1 MRITAD
7 PATALVDDPLRIR
20 VSQGRPGERVRLRGR
35 LIDHS
40 GQAWESWAEYLL
52 DQNGALDLA
61 QAEPVS
67 GTYTGVDPVG
77 LCWSMRPFD
86 WAAAR
91 HHSPAAG
98 TRPIT
103 LSFTVESGTE
113 LAAAVEVERGWIGP
127 GVSREPIEREGLQG
141 FLWVPSG
148 PGPFRPVLSFG
159 GSDGG
164 VHEES
169 AALLASRGFL
179 TLALPYFRFPGLPPD
194 LVRIPLEY
202 FGRAIQLLAQDPR
215 ADGGGVGV
223 VGRSRGGELSLLLAA
238 TFPEVD
244 AVVAYVPSGIVH
256 SGIPATEES
265 WQSDVPSWT
274 WRGEPVPYLAHV
286 AHGANAASLPTPARL
301 TPLYCA
307 DLRNWAEV
315 LAATIPVEKSH
326 ARLLL
331 ISGIDDAMWP
341 SSLFSELVLGRL
353 QARGG
358 GHRVRHVAYP
368 DAGHRFNFPTLPGTV
383 TASVHPADGRLYE
396 YGGTPQGNSR
406 AGFEAHLE
414 AVSWLRRQTD

>member
-1 MRITAD
+1 MRLTAE
-7 PATALVDDPLRIR
+7 PAAGLVDEAVRIR
-20 VSQGRPGERVRLRGR
+20 VSEGRSGGRVLLRGR
-35 LIDHS
+35 MIDHE
-40 GQAWESWAEYLL
+40 GHTWESWAEYRL

-61 QAEPVS
+61 EAAPIS
-67 GTYTGVDPVG
+67 GTYAGADPAG
-77 LCWSMRPFD
+77 LCWSMVPLD
-86 WAAAR
+86 TAAASDHFPTSEMTPVR
-91 HHSPAAG
+91 L
-98 TRPIT
+98 R
-103 LSFTVESGTE
+103 FTAEGGEET
-113 LAAAVEVERGWIGP
+113 AAAVEVERGWIGT
-127 GVSREPIEREGLQG
+127 GVSREPVERDGVKG
-141 FLWVPSG
+141 FLWVPAG
-148 PGPFRPVLSFG
+148 PAPFRPVLSFG

-202 FGRAIQLLAQDPR
+202 FGRAIHLLAHDPR

-238 TFPEVD
+238 TFAEVD
-244 AVVAYVPSGIVH
+244 AAVAYVPSGIVH
-256 SGIPATEES
+256 SGIPASSES

-274 WRGEPVPYLAHV
+274 WQGKPVPYLAHV
-286 AHGANAASLPTPARL
+286 AAGPSAASLPSPARL

-307 DLRNWAEV
+307 DLSNWAGAQ
-315 LAATIPVEKSH
+315 AAAIPVEKSS

-353 QARGG
+353 QAHGG
-358 GHRVRHVAYP
+358 GPRVRHVAYP
-368 DAGHRFNFPTLPGTV
+368 AAGHRFNFPTMPGTV

-396 YGGTPQGNSR
+396 YGGTPEGNSR
-406 AGFEAHLE
+406 AGLAAHLE
-414 AVSWLRRQTD
+414 TVAWLRRQAD